1 MDREEI
7 ALRKKIRN
15 LLEVY
20 ELEDILADN
29 DMEVEDALV
38 VLVNQYGLQLPQ
50 HEPLDG

>member
-1 MDREEI
+1 MDKDEI

-20 ELEDILADN
+20 ELDDILAEN
-29 DMEVEDALV
+29 DMEIEDALV
-38 VLVNQYGLQLPQ
+38 VLVNQFGLVLPE